1 MFTRLP
7 DDRLRESVLAAMR
20 ESTSFQLKYRPV
32 LAEIANLDWDNVVVL
47 ADGPIC
53 GIAEEGALAFTEIS
67 MLTGRYFHLLDYRHG
82 PIVVSGKRTLTLALL
97 RPGEEKLQ
105 SAMMKDVIQRG
116 GPVVTISH
124 CTENRYD
131 AAAHIQIPEV
141 GEFAAWGILFIYV
154 AQMTALLKAIA
165 LGGNPDQPKGLDA
178 YISL

>member
-1 MFTRLP
+1 M
-7 DDRLRESVLAAMR
+7 
-20 ESTSFQLKYRPV
+20 
-32 LAEIANLDWDNVVVL
+32 
-47 ADGPIC
+47 
-53 GIAEEGALAFTEIS
+53 
-67 MLTGRYFHLLDYRHG
+67 
-82 PIVVSGKRTLTLALL
+82 VSGKRTLTLALL